1 MANVREDTTASL
13 KVIIECQLQRI
24 VFVFPYKLRGSACF
38 LGGKA
43 MGGYEGGIRVP
54 TIFRWPGVIPPNT
67 EISTATSQMDFL
79 PTIAAAVGADV
90 PSDRLLDG
98 VDILPMLTGKNTQL
112 IPHEFMFHYCGTEM
126 HAVRWTESSR
136 KFSVSYFTLPAR
148 QSNCL
153 FSDKIWK
160 VHYETPQW
168 LEGTQGCGFACSCF
182 GDHVIVQDPPLLFN
196 IVTDPGENRPCTKSD
211 PCADE
216 NYDDVIAHVNRA
228 AAEFK
233 STLTEVENQYTWN
246 KYVTRPWIQP
256 CCNFPYCSC
265 SEET

>member
-13 KVIIECQLQRI
+13 KVIIECQLQRV

-136 KFSVSYFTLPAR
+136 KF
-148 QSNCL
+148 CL
-153 FSDKIWK
+153 
-160 VHYETPQW
+160 
-168 LEGTQGCGFACSCF
+168 
-182 GDHVIVQDPPLLFN
+182 LLY
-196 IVTDPGENRPCTKSD
+196 S
-211 PCADE
+211 
-216 NYDDVIAHVNRA
+216 
-228 AAEFK
+228 
-233 STLTEVENQYTWN
+233 
-246 KYVTRPWIQP
+246 
-256 CCNFPYCSC
+256 SC
-265 SEET
+265 SSIKLFVFRQDLESSL